1 VKGSSMK
8 KKDNGLRAEYDFHRL
23 KGGVKAKYA
32 AQYRSGTN
40 LVHLDPDVARV
51 FGNAQSVNQTL
62 RSLIKIAKTEAAHSH

>member
-1 VKGSSMK
+1 MK

-23 KGGVKAKYA
+23 KGGVKGKYA
-32 AQYRSGTN
+32 VQYRSGTN

-62 RSLIKIAKTEAAHSH
+62 RSLIKIAKNQAAHSH